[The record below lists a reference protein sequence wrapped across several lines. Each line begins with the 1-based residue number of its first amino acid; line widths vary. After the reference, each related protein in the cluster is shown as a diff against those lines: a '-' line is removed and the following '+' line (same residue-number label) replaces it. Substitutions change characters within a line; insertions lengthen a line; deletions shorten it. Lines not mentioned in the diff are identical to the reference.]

1 MLVLLGAK
9 IQNKDHYASTPLH
22 DAALSGRTATAAF
35 LLDSNASVDPRNN
48 RCITFIHI
56 DADEEK
62 HGFSYAFGKGGKE
75 GTAICFRRV
84 LT

>member
-62 HGFSYAFGKGGKE
+62 HGFSYALEREGRRGQQFVFGE
-75 GTAICFRRV
+75 C
-84 LT
+84 